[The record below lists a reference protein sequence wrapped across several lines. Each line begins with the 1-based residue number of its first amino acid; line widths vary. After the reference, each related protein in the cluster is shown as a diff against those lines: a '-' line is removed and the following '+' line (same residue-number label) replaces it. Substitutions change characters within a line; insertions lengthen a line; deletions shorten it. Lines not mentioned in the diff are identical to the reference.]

1 MIVWFLHQNKKTI
14 RKKLN
19 NMIDKIY
26 IESAK
31 RIREDY
37 VALMKPLDFYL
48 AQLKDM
54 SDMFVVAIADLEKFN
69 SELHTKTKEKAES
82 ELYEKLQK
90 VEEDQNK
97 IQKVIEPL
105 NKKIED
111 LRKEESALWNQ
122 IKMSYPDIT
131 EEQLINEIQKSL

>member
-1 MIVWFLHQNKKTI
+1 MIVWFLLRSKQTT

-37 VALMKPLDFYL
+37 VTLMKPLDFYL

-54 SDMFVVAIADLEKFN
+54 SELFIAAIADLEKFN

-82 ELYEKLQK
+82 EL
-90 VEEDQNK
+90 
-97 IQKVIEPL
+97 
-105 NKKIED
+105 
-111 LRKEESALWNQ
+111 
-122 IKMSYPDIT
+122 
-131 EEQLINEIQKSL
+131 

>member
-1 MIVWFLHQNKKTI
+1 
-14 RKKLN
+14 
-19 NMIDKIY
+19 MIDKIY

-37 VALMKPLDFYL
+37 VSLMKPLDFYL
-48 AQLKDM
+48 TQLKDM
-54 SDMFVVAIADLEKFN
+54 SELFIAAIADLEKFN

-111 LRKEESALWNQ
+111 LRKEENALWNQ
-122 IKMSYPDIT
+122 IKMSYPKLT
-131 EEQLINEIQKSL
+131 EDQLINEIQKSL